1 MAEFMVVLRGHDPE
15 FKTYQREEARKIME
29 RYYAWVE
36 KLKTENRYRG
46 GSPLKEGSKLLS
58 GRKNFVVIMD
68 GPYALHREALTG
80 YFVIEAA
87 GLAEA
92 VEVAK
97 SCPALSHGESVEVL
111 ELDNH

>member
-1 MAEFMVVLRGHDPE
+1 MSEFMVVLRGNDPE
-15 FKTYQREEARKIME
+15 LKKYNRDEARKIME

-46 GSPLKEGSKLLS
+46 GSPIKEGTKLLS
-58 GRKNFVVIMD
+58 GRKDFVVIMD
-68 GPYALHREALTG
+68 GPYAEHGEALTG
-80 YFVIEAA
+80 YFVIEAT
-87 GLAEA
+87 GLGEA
-92 VEVAK
+92 VEIAK